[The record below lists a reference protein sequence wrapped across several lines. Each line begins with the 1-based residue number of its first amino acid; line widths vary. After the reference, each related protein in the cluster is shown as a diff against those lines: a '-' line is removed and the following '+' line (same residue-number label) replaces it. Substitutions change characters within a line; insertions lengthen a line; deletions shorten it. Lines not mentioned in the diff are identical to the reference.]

1 MFNDTLI
8 LKLNLKIMKPLKE
21 KLLIKDA
28 TINKVQFDTEWF
40 YKLEDMQF
48 YLKEDLSEVE
58 FVFLPMTI
66 DGEQEHVNCA
76 AFDDIIRGRKEL

>member
-1 MFNDTLI
+1 
-8 LKLNLKIMKPLKE
+8 MKPLKE

-40 YKLEDMQF
+40 YKLDDMAF

-58 FVFLPMTI
+58 FVYLPMNI
-66 DGEQEHVNCA
+66 EGVEEYVKCA
-76 AFDDIIRGRKEL
+76 AFDDIIRGRKELNK